1 MRRPTKQRLRI
12 AALGLGAAAALAS
25 AVQAQDLEPRS
36 LSPAPVGM
44 NFVAAAFSEARGALS
59 LDPALP
65 VTNPDLKL
73 AGPLFG
79 YARSL
84 DLGGLSGKLDVIL
97 PVARLTGTAS
107 FQGQTVERQ
116 VEGFADPRVRLFVLL
131 YGAPAMTPEAY
142 RSYRQNLLIGVGLQV
157 APPLG
162 QYDASKLLNLGDNR
176 WLVSPEVGMSKTF
189 GRCVVELRS
198 DVTLMTE
205 NDDFFGGHRRD
216 EGPIYSE
223 QAHLIYNWPSG
234 AWASIDAMYYAG
246 GQARVDGVRTGT
258 RLQNG
263 RAGGTLALPVTRR
276 TSIKLF
282 GSAGVSARTH
292 DDFALVGIAWQ
303 RRWGAGL

>member
-1 MRRPTKQRLRI
+1 MRRPTGRRLRI
-12 AALGLGAAAALAS
+12 AALALGAVAAHVS
-25 AVQAQDLEPRS
+25 VVRAQELEPRS

-44 NFVAAAFSEARGALS
+44 NFVVASLSEARGALS

-73 AGPLFG
+73 AGPVFG
-79 YARSL
+79 YARAL

-107 FQGQTVERQ
+107 FQGQTVERR
-116 VEGFADPRVRLFVLL
+116 VDGFGDPLVRLFVLL
-131 YGAPAMTPEAY
+131 HGAPAMTPEAFKT
-142 RSYRQNLLIGVGLQV
+142 YRQNLLIGAGVQLGL
-157 APPLG
+157 PLG
-162 QYDASKLLNLGDNR
+162 RYDSAKLLNLGGNR
-176 WLVSPEVGMSKTF
+176 WLVSPEIGLSKAF
-189 GRCVVELRS
+189 GRWSLELRS
-198 DVTLMTE
+198 DVTVFSE
-205 NDDFFGGHRRD
+205 NDDFFGGRRRD
-216 EGPIYSE
+216 ESPIYSD
-223 QAHLIYNWPSG
+223 QAHVVYNWPSG

-263 RAGGTLALPVTRR
+263 RAGGTLTLPVTRR

-292 DDFALVGIAWQ
+292 NNFGLFGLAWQ
-303 RRWGAGL
+303 RRWGAGF